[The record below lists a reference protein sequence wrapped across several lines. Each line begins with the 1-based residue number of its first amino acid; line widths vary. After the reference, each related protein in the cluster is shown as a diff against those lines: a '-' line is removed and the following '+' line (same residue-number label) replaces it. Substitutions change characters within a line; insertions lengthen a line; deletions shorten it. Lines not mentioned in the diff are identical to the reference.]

1 LTPAAHVS
9 SMNIIKNYFSLFNE
23 NIEKNVRTRYLN
35 IERRKLSMN
44 KIYISDGEFKH
55 TNDNVIINLYV
66 FNKQNNNFK

>member
-1 LTPAAHVS
+1 
-9 SMNIIKNYFSLFNE
+9 MNIIKNYFSLFNE